1 MHGQKD
7 CERIIKA
14 LSDKMKVKRWYVISH
29 GYSLVGEVRDFKKQV
44 HQFWGWTEEESIEM
58 VWTCAME
65 AINND
70 AIVVSLI
77 EEMDLSSAELK
88 KKNLVAD
95 TKHFVERYS

>member
-1 MHGQKD
+1 
-7 CERIIKA
+7 
-14 LSDKMKVKRWYVISH
+14 
-29 GYSLVGEVRDFKKQV
+29 
-44 HQFWGWTEEESIEM
+44 
-58 VWTCAME
+58 ME